1 MTLNGLHRASAHGE
15 RNLGIRQGMEVEGMA
30 PRAIIPGSALGR
42 LSRMHYG
49 KRVITNQINAAWN
62 LIPDPVVGRSLGNR
76 LFRMIINPDYHPVTV
91 VIVGAIP
98 VEDTRNVGGPGDRR
112 VALGPSDVLNDRKC
126 RISKRV

>member
-1 MTLNGLHRASAHGE
+1 
-15 RNLGIRQGMEVEGMA
+15 MEVEGIA

-62 LIPDPVVGRSLGNR
+62 LIPDPVVGRFPGNGIVR
-76 LFRMIINPDYHPVTV
+76 TIINPDHHLVAV

-98 VEDTRNVGGPGDRR
+98 VAVIRNVDGPGDRR
-112 VALGPSDVLNDRKC
+112 VVIGPSVVPSDRKFQT
-126 RISKRV
+126 SKRV